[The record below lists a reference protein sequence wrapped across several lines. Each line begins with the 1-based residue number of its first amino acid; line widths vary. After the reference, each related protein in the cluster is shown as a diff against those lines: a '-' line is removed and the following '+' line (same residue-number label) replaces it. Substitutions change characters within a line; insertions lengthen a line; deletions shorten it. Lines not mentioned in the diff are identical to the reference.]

1 MIRRAS
7 TLFTLVLAASPA
19 LSAPRNL
26 EIVLDCSGSMET
38 VTTRFTSFQ
47 DKVAIAKQEI
57 LRYVDNLPE
66 ADTRLALRVFGT
78 VKKAGCN
85 DSLLLRPLI
94 PIDKTAISQVLAPV
108 RPAFRGKTPIAY
120 SLKQAL
126 TDFQAIDAVGQDN
139 SIILLTDGVESCD
152 GNVDRAIESIR
163 RAGID
168 LKVNIV
174 GFDVL
179 QPGDTKTAE
188 RFERMA
194 KQTGGKAEFPKT
206 QAELEQ
212 SLKGLDSNGEQRDE
226 APPEGKP
233 SGLIATLQENVVLI
247 ALLGLILLSAGT
259 FLTLR
264 SRS

>member
-7 TLFTLVLAASPA
+7 TLLTLVLAASPA
-19 LSAPRNL
+19 LAAPRNL

-57 LRYVDNLPE
+57 LRYIEGLPE
-66 ADTRLALRVFGT
+66 LETRVALRVFGT

-85 DSLLLRPLI
+85 DSLLLRPLT
-94 PIDKTAISQVLAPV
+94 PIDKEAIRKLLDPV
-108 RPAFRGKTPIAY
+108 RPAFRGKTPIAF

-126 TDFQAIDAVGQDN
+126 EDFLAIDAAGQDN

-152 GNVDRAIESIR
+152 GNVDRAIESIQL
-163 RAGID
+163 AGID

-179 QPGDTKTAE
+179 QPGDTKTAK
-188 RFERMA
+188 RFQRMA
-194 KQTGGKAEFPKT
+194 EKTGGKAEFPKT
-206 QAELEQ
+206 QAELEE
-212 SLKGLDSNGEQRDE
+212 SLKGLAQKGEESASGPKVEVPQ
-226 APPEGKP
+226 
-233 SGLIATLQENVVLI
+233 GLIATLQENVILI

-259 FLTLR
+259 YLTLR
-264 SRS
+264 SRR